1 MNHDFSFRLAIKVEV
16 QEKMHVEIFS
26 QDSNT
31 LPKMCENVKKWVS
44 SIPKR
49 EALWEF

>member
-1 MNHDFSFRLAIKVEV
+1 MNRDFSFGLAIKVEV

-31 LPKMCENVKKWVS
+31 FPKMCESVK
-44 SIPKR
+44 
-49 EALWEF
+49 